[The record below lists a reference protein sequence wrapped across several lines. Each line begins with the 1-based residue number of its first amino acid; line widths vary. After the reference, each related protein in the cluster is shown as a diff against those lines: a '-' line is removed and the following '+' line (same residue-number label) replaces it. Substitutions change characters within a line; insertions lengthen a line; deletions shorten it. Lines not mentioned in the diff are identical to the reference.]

1 MWAEK
6 GGEILN
12 LPPFE
17 DFLAT
22 LDPDTISGIMGDA
35 NQAAKSVNRVSLA
48 DQSDKVP
55 LQVLSISYQTA
66 LELLAVYHK
75 WLEQNL

>member
-1 MWAEK
+1 M
-6 GGEILN
+6 N

-35 NQAAKSVNRVSLA
+35 NNAAKIVSSTPLA
-48 DQSDKVP
+48 DERDKIP
-55 LQVLSISYQTA
+55 LQVSSISYQVA
-66 LELLAVYHK
+66 LEVLAVYHK
-75 WLEQNL
+75 WLEQAL